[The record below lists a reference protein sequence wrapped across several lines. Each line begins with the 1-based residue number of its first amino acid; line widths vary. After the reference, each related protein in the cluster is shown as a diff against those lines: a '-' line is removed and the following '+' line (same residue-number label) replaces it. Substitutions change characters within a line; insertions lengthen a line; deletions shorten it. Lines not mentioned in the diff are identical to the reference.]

1 MVLLTCSIEVYDCD
15 RYNGEVWEACAG
27 HRPIIIYYVVLEKQK
42 KVTRQMEVKGS
53 QKISAPQPQVFQ
65 ALLNPEVLKNSIPGC
80 EKAELV
86 DFPDGQQLKLKVS
99 PSVPGLKGP
108 YNVFMRTRDVV
119 PPSHVVLI
127 AEPKSNV
134 GSVVATCVV
143 DLVTEADVTVL
154 NYNANA
160 VLEGKIAH
168 TPEIVLKGTIKL
180 ALDQFFKN
188 FEKQV
193 AMITA

>member
-1 MVLLTCSIEVYDCD
+1 
-15 RYNGEVWEACAG
+15 
-27 HRPIIIYYVVLEKQK
+27 
-42 KVTRQMEVKGS
+42 MEVKGS
-53 QKISAPQPQVFQ
+53 RKISAPQSQVFQ

-99 PSVPGLKGP
+99 SPIPGFKGP
-108 YNVFMRTRDVV
+108 YRIFMRTREVV
-119 PPSHVVLI
+119 APSHVILI

-134 GSVVATCVV
+134 GEVTATCTI
-143 DLVTEADVTVL
+143 DLVTEGGVTVL
-154 NYNANA
+154 TYNADA
-160 VLEGKIAH
+160 TLSGKVSHIPDIA
-168 TPEIVLKGTIKL
+168 LKPAIKGS
-180 ALDQFFKN
+180 LDQFFKN